1 MTTNAYTGYLHLA
14 YYATEITLHRCIIR
28 SLSPS
33 HSIPSSLHSICRSAA
48 KARLVSAIDFVYR
61 LRPEHLQ
68 SFWYFASKVNLAII
82 GSFGC
87 LLWATAD
94 GKDEVDFY
102 KTKLSEYKWTLRVSS
117 KGVEFMGFAMG
128 VIDASIS
135 LLTEQLD
142 KNGRKIFETIEMSQT
157 SAQQMYDRAEEDAMI
172 QNYAQDNNHN
182 MNNFP
187 QLGDEYD
194 PTIDF
199 QGLLSGQ
206 DMQVSPS
213 ATMSADI
220 STDESVVDSSSFYPT
235 DAGGTHESF
244 DFLPRP
250 ELWMS
255 NNLVNDQWPG

>member
-1 MTTNAYTGYLHLA
+1 
-14 YYATEITLHRCIIR
+14 
-28 SLSPS
+28 
-33 HSIPSSLHSICRSAA
+33 
-48 KARLVSAIDFVYR
+48 VSAIDFVYR
-61 LRPEHLQ
+61 LLPEHLQ

-128 VIDASIS
+128 VIDASMS

-142 KNGRKIFETIEMSQT
+142 KTGRKISETLKLEISQT
-157 SAQQMYDRAEEDAMI
+157 SAQQIYDRAEEDVML
-172 QNYAQDNNHN
+172 QSYAQDTNNHT

-187 QLGDEYD
+187 QLGDGYD
-194 PTIDF
+194 PTMDF

-213 ATMSADI
+213 ATLSADI
-220 STDESVVDSSSFYPT
+220 STDESVVDGGNFYT
-235 DAGGTHESF
+235 SDAGGTHESF

-250 ELWMS
+250 GLWMS
-255 NNLVNDQWPG
+255 GNLGGGNMVSDQWPG